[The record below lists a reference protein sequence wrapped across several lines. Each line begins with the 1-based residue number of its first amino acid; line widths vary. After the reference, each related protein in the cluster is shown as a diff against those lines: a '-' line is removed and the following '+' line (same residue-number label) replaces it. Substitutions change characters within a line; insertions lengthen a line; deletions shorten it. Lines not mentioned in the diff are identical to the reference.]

1 MIERPNTEEAYIMS
15 MRLQNELNG
24 LNQLIAFESESDYKT
39 ASKMSIAA
47 MHLEDC
53 VRILEEL

>member
-1 MIERPNTEEAYIMS
+1 MERPNTEEAYRMS
-15 MRLQNELNG
+15 LRLQNELTE

-39 ASKMSIAA
+39 ASKMSLAA

-53 VRILEEL
+53 IRILEEL

>member
-1 MIERPNTEEAYIMS
+1 MERINTEEAYRMS
-15 MRLQNELNG
+15 LRLQNELTE

-39 ASKMSIAA
+39 ASKMSLAA

-53 VRILEEL
+53 IRILEEL